1 MPLLVKAILYR
12 VLILGL
18 IATVTFSRPAAAD
31 DAPGLIRDAEIE
43 NTIRAYA
50 TPLFR
55 VAGLDADFVQI
66 YLVNDPQINA
76 FVAGGQR
83 LFINTG
89 LLLRSQRANQVVG
102 VIAHETGHMAGGHLA
117 RSQEALDNATAE
129 SIIAF
134 VLGAAAS
141 VVARDGSVAAGA
153 AAAGQSMGL
162 RSLFAYSIGQEE
174 RADQAGVG
182 FLDRTNQSARGLLE
196 FFEILEKE
204 EFLLPANQDPYLR
217 THPLTSTRVDFVRKW
232 VADHPKTSDAPDP
245 AGFDEMHKRMVAKL
259 RGFLLPP
266 TQVTQLYPES
276 DTSLYARYARAIAY
290 HRVPMHDKAMAEMDS
305 LIKERPDDPYFQE
318 LKGQILFESGHIRDS
333 IGPYRRAATLLP
345 KETLLKVE
353 LATAEL
359 ELEGD
364 KAMATD
370 ALSLLHEVIRV
381 DTNDIDAW
389 HQLGIAE
396 GRNGNIG
403 NAALALAEEAQLI
416 GDRRTAA
423 MQATRAAQ
431 LLPRGSPGWLRADDI
446 RRQSRADKGNGDD

>member
-1 MPLLVKAILYR
+1 
-12 VLILGL
+12 
-18 IATVTFSRPAAAD
+18 
-31 DAPGLIRDAEIE
+31 
-43 NTIRAYA
+43 
-50 TPLFR
+50 
-55 VAGLDADFVQI
+55 
-66 YLVNDPQINA
+66 
-76 FVAGGQR
+76 
-83 LFINTG
+83 
-89 LLLRSQRANQVVG
+89 VVG

-153 AAAGQSMGL
+153 AMAGQSMGL

-204 EFLLPANQDPYLR
+204 EYLLPANQDPYLR

-232 VADHPKTSDAPDP
+232 VADHPKTSDAPDRP
-245 AGFDEMHKRMVAKL
+245 GFEEMHKRMVAKL

-266 TQVTQLYPES
+266 SQVTQLYPES

-290 HRVPMHDKAMAEMDS
+290 HRVPMHEKSMSEMES
-305 LIKERPDDPYFQE
+305 LLKERPDDPYFLE
-318 LKGQILFESGHIRDS
+318 LKGQILFESGHVRDS
-333 IGPYRRAATLLP
+333 IAPYRQAATLLP
-345 KETLLKVE
+345 KESLLKIE

-364 KAMATD
+364 KALAAE
-370 ALSLLHEVIRV
+370 ALTTLRDVSRV
-381 DTNDIDAW
+381 DSTNIDAW
-389 HQLGIAE
+389 HELGIAE

-423 MQATRAAQ
+423 MQATRASQ

-446 RRQSRADKGNGDD
+446 RRQSRSDRDNDGG

>member
-1 MPLLVKAILYR
+1 MPLLLNAILYR
-12 VLILGL
+12 VLVLGV
-18 IATVTFSRPAAAD
+18 IASIAFSRPAAAQE
-31 DAPGLIRDAEIE
+31 APGLIRDAEIE

-55 VAGLDADFVQI
+55 IAGLDADFVQI

-134 VLGAAAS
+134 VLGAAAA

-153 AAAGQSMGL
+153 SAAGQSMGL

-182 FLDRTNQSARGLLE
+182 FLDRTNQSARGMLE
-196 FFEILEKE
+196 FFQILEKE

-217 THPLTSTRVDFVRKW
+217 THPLTSTRVDFVAEH
-232 VADHPKTSDAPDP
+232 VAHAKSSDAPDP
-245 AGFDEMHKRMVAKL
+245 PGFEEMHKRMVAKL

-266 TQVTQLYPES
+266 GQVMQLYPES

-290 HRVPMHDKAMAEMDS
+290 HRVPMHDKAMSEMDS

-318 LKGQILFESGHIRDS
+318 LKGQILFESGHIRES
-333 IGPYRRAATLLP
+333 VGPYKKAAALLP
-345 KETLLKVE
+345 KEPLLKVE
-353 LATAEL
+353 LATSEL
-359 ELEGD
+359 EVEGD
-364 KAMATD
+364 KALAADAVALLREAT
-370 ALSLLHEVIRV
+370 RV
-381 DTNDIDAW
+381 DPTNADGW
-389 HQLGIAE
+389 HELGIAE

-446 RRQSRADKGNGDD
+446 RRQSKADRANDGG